1 MELFVSSHE
10 PKVNLSVKCRLSI
23 KETFQMLCK
32 ETNLNQTDFFESAIL
47 LLNNPTSANWEK
59 WQKIHQDKV
68 ATANRPSDEELI
80 KMSEEIKNDPNT
92 KWLNNMDDL
101 RASLEVG
108 D

>member
-10 PKVNLSVKCRLSI
+10 PKVNLSVKCRLSV
-23 KETFQMLCK
+23 KEIFQKLCK

-47 LLNNPTSANWEK
+47 LLDNPTSANWKK

-68 ATANRPSDEELI
+68 ATTNRPSDEELI

-92 KWLNNMDDL
+92 EWHTNMDNL
-101 RASLEVG
+101 KASLETG